1 MEKKRI
7 AKKGSNIKDFLRALS
22 GMYDV
27 LLQVKETLVNK
38 DSPEISLAL
47 KNLDKI
53 LKYGE
58 ISHGKKCFFARKC
71 QNCGNN
77 TLVYDSRVV
86 ATGEVIR
93 HRKCPFCGW
102 TQKTVE
108 IIDWE

>member
-1 MEKKRI
+1 MKNKRI
-7 AKKGSNIKDFLRALS
+7 IKKGSNIRDFIKELS
-22 GMYDV
+22 DMYDW
-27 LLQVKETLVNK
+27 LLRIKETPTYKNN
-38 DSPEISLAL
+38 PELSFAL
-47 KNLDKI
+47 RNLDKI

-58 ISHGKKCFFARKC
+58 ISHGKNVFFARKC